1 MCKES
6 YVQKTVWNPT
16 QAERFLRG
24 ESMGICRGISLPE
37 ETYIVFENGDGTY
50 RLETKEEQ
58 TLRLRKSWAVQG
70 KEVPEVL
77 HTSA

>member
-1 MCKES
+1 
-6 YVQKTVWNPT
+6 
-16 QAERFLRG
+16 
-24 ESMGICRGISLPE
+24 MGVCRGISLPE

-58 TLRLRKSWAVQG
+58 TLRLRNSSASQE

-77 HTSA
+77 PTSA